1 MAIDN
6 MQGKVTTTGMMD
18 KGPVMPKGKV
28 NPKLT
33 AKSVEKKEQVAKS
46 QPVQNKPMTL
56 KDQFPNASQT
66 ELDIAERLKSLTDD
80 DMAAIQNVLS
90 PSVAQAFGKIV
101 PELAPVFE
109 QYRTEEPN
117 LVMPMSVAASYAIK
131 KYGLQDPK
139 QAVAVFTEDIFGG
152 LQQEPMETQQ
162 TNVPPSQP
170 AQPGGLMTS
179 PQNMETV

>member
-6 MQGKVTTTGMMD
+6 MKGKVTTTGMMD

-28 NPKLT
+28 NPKLP
-33 AKSVEKKEQVAKS
+33 VEKKEQVAKP
-46 QPVQNKPMTL
+46 QPVQNKPTTL
-56 KDQFPNASQT
+56 KDQFPNASET
-66 ELDIAERLKSLTDD
+66 ELTIAERLKTLTDD

-90 PSVAQAFGKIV
+90 PSVAGAFGKIV

-117 LVMPMSVAASYAIK
+117 LVMPMSVAANYAMK
-131 KYGLQDPK
+131 QYGVQDPK
-139 QAVAVFTEDIFGG
+139 QAVAVLTEDIFGG
-152 LQQEPMETQQ
+152 LEQPQMETQQ
-162 TNVPPSQP
+162 TNVPPGNEPQ
-170 AQPGGLMTS
+170 GLMTS

>member
-28 NPKLT
+28 NPKLP
-33 AKSVEKKEQVAKS
+33 VEKKEQVAKP
-46 QPVQNKPMTL
+46 QPVQNKPTTL
-56 KDQFPNASQT
+56 KDQFPNASET
-66 ELDIAERLKSLTDD
+66 ELTIAERLKTLTDD

-90 PSVAQAFGKIV
+90 PSVAGAFGKIV

-117 LVMPMSVAASYAIK
+117 LVMPMSVAANYAMK
-131 KYGLQDPK
+131 QYGVQDPK
-139 QAVAVFTEDIFGG
+139 QAVAVLTEDIFGG
-152 LQQEPMETQQ
+152 LEQPQMETQQ
-162 TNVPPSQP
+162 TTNVPPSQ
-170 AQPGGLMTS
+170 GLMTS
-179 PQNMETV
+179 PQTT

>member
-28 NPKLT
+28 NPKLP
-33 AKSVEKKEQVAKS
+33 VEKKEQVAKP
-46 QPVQNKPMTL
+46 QPVQNKPTTL
-56 KDQFPNASQT
+56 KDQFPNASET
-66 ELDIAERLKSLTDD
+66 ELTIAERLKTLTDD

-90 PSVAQAFGKIV
+90 PSVAGAFGKIV

-117 LVMPMSVAASYAIK
+117 LVMPMSVAANYAIK
-131 KYGLQDPK
+131 QYGVTDPK
-139 QAVAVFTEDIFGG
+139 QAVAVLTEDIFGG
-152 LQQEPMETQQ
+152 LEQPQMETQQ
-162 TNVPPSQP
+162 TNVPPSQ
-170 AQPGGLMTS
+170 GLMTS
-179 PQNMETV
+179 PQTT

>member
-6 MQGKVTTTGMMD
+6 MQGKVTTTGIMD
-18 KGPVMPKGKV
+18 KGPVMPEGKV
-28 NPKLT
+28 NPKLP
-33 AKSVEKKEQVAKS
+33 VEKKEPVAKKP

-66 ELDIAERLKSLTDD
+66 ELDIAERLKTLTDD

-90 PSVAQAFGKIV
+90 PSVAEAFGKIV
-101 PELAPVFE
+101 PELASVFE

-117 LVMPMSVAASYAIK
+117 LVMPMSVAANYAMK
-131 KYGLQDPK
+131 QYGVQDPK
-139 QAVAVFTEDIFGG
+139 QAVAVLTEDIFGG
-152 LQQEPMETQQ
+152 MQPTMETQQ
-162 TNVPPSQP
+162 TNVPPGNEPQ
-170 AQPGGLMTS
+170 GLMTS

>member
-28 NPKLT
+28 DPKLP
-33 AKSVEKKEQVAKS
+33 VQKKEQPVAK
-46 QPVQNKPMTL
+46 QVFQNKPMTL
-56 KDQFPNASQT
+56 KDQFPNASET
-66 ELDIAERLKSLTDD
+66 ELTIAERLKTLTDD

-90 PSVAQAFGKIV
+90 PSVAGAFGKIV

-117 LVMPMSVAASYAIK
+117 LVMPMSVAANYAMK
-131 KYGLQDPK
+131 QYGVQDPK
-139 QAVAVFTEDIFGG
+139 QAVAVLTEDIFGG
-152 LQQEPMETQQ
+152 MQPMMETQQ
-162 TNVPPSQP
+162 TNVPPGNEPQ
-170 AQPGGLMTS
+170 GLMTS

>member
-28 NPKLT
+28 NPKLP
-33 AKSVEKKEQVAKS
+33 VEKKEQVVKP
-46 QPVQNKPMTL
+46 QPVQNKPTTL
-56 KDQFPNASQT
+56 KDQFPNASET
-66 ELDIAERLKSLTDD
+66 ELTIAERLKTLTDD

-90 PSVAQAFGKIV
+90 PSVAGAFGKIV

-117 LVMPMSVAASYAIK
+117 LVMPMSVAANYAMK
-131 KYGLQDPK
+131 QYGVQDPK
-139 QAVAVFTEDIFGG
+139 QAVAVLTEDIFGG
-152 LQQEPMETQQ
+152 MQPTMETQQ
-162 TNVPPSQP
+162 TNVPPGNEPQ
-170 AQPGGLMTS
+170 GLMTS

>member
-28 NPKLT
+28 NPKLP
-33 AKSVEKKEQVAKS
+33 VEKKEPVAKKP

-66 ELDIAERLKSLTDD
+66 ELDIAERLKTLTDD

-90 PSVAQAFGKIV
+90 PSVAGAFGKIV

-117 LVMPMSVAASYAIK
+117 LVMPMSVAANYAMK
-131 KYGLQDPK
+131 QYGVQDPK
-139 QAVAVFTEDIFGG
+139 QAVAVLTEDIFGG
-152 LQQEPMETQQ
+152 MQPTMETQQ
-162 TNVPPSQP
+162 TNVPPGNEPQ
-170 AQPGGLMTS
+170 GLMTS

>member
-28 NPKLT
+28 NPKLP
-33 AKSVEKKEQVAKS
+33 VEKKEQVAKP
-46 QPVQNKPMTL
+46 QPVQNKPTTL
-56 KDQFPNASQT
+56 KDQFPNASET
-66 ELDIAERLKSLTDD
+66 ELTIAERLKTLTDD

-90 PSVAQAFGKIV
+90 PSVAGAFGKIV

-117 LVMPMSVAASYAIK
+117 LVMPMSVAANYAIK
-131 KYGLQDPK
+131 QYGVQDPK

-152 LQQEPMETQQ
+152 LQQQSMETQQ
-162 TNVPPSQP
+162 TNVPPSQ
-170 AQPGGLMTS
+170 GLMTS
-179 PQNMETV
+179 PQTT